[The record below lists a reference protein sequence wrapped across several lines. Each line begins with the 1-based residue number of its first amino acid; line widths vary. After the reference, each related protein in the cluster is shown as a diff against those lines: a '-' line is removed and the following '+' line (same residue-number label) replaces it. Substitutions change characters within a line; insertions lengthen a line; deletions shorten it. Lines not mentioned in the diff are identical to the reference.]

1 MKLET
6 DSRLNRLNSRARLP
20 AVDRLL
26 SADASQTLI
35 QEFGRS
41 AVTNGIRSTLAR
53 LRNELQGN
61 PDHPMPNADTLM
73 QLVSEDL
80 QQSQINRLRPV
91 INLTGTVLHT
101 NLGRALLPVAAIE
114 QLTQILGSASNL
126 EFDLKSGK
134 RGDRDASVEALIC
147 QITGA
152 EAATVVNNNAA
163 AVLLVLQTLGRDRE
177 IPVSRGELVEIGGSF
192 RIPEIMASSGCRLVE
207 VGATNRTHLAD
218 FSRAINSNTA
228 LLMKVHT
235 SNYEIKGFTKAVP
248 EAELAALA
256 HQHQLPFVN
265 DLGSGTLIDLSR
277 YGLPFEPTAQA
288 ALTQGAD
295 LVTFSGDKLLGG
307 PQAGIIV
314 GRRDLIEQLK
324 SNPLKRALRVD
335 KMTMVTLFEVL
346 KLYLHPDTLATNLP
360 TLRYLTRPA
369 DSLRA
374 LASELQAELAPAL
387 KGIARVNVIECLSQ
401 IGSGSL
407 PLERLPSYGLTLTTD
422 SGTDQALTGLAA
434 AFRALPVPVIGRIHD
449 RQLIFDLRTLDHPD
463 ALLKQLPTLVAS
475 VQSNRSAN
483 P

>member
-192 RIPEIMASSGCRLVE
+192 RIP
-207 VGATNRTHLAD
+207 
-218 FSRAINSNTA
+218 
-228 LLMKVHT
+228 
-235 SNYEIKGFTKAVP
+235 
-248 EAELAALA
+248 
-256 HQHQLPFVN
+256 
-265 DLGSGTLIDLSR
+265 
-277 YGLPFEPTAQA
+277 
-288 ALTQGAD
+288 
-295 LVTFSGDKLLGG
+295 
-307 PQAGIIV
+307 
-314 GRRDLIEQLK
+314 
-324 SNPLKRALRVD
+324 
-335 KMTMVTLFEVL
+335 
-346 KLYLHPDTLATNLP
+346 
-360 TLRYLTRPA
+360 
-369 DSLRA
+369 
-374 LASELQAELAPAL
+374 
-387 KGIARVNVIECLSQ
+387 
-401 IGSGSL
+401 
-407 PLERLPSYGLTLTTD
+407 
-422 SGTDQALTGLAA
+422 
-434 AFRALPVPVIGRIHD
+434 
-449 RQLIFDLRTLDHPD
+449 
-463 ALLKQLPTLVAS
+463 
-475 VQSNRSAN
+475 
-483 P
+483 